1 MTLTQGAEIARL
13 AKAKGYVVCVSNGK
27 VQFQVLN
34 ADGSVALEVTD
45 WIDCEEAKELL
56 TQE

>member
-1 MTLTQGAEIARL
+1 MTLIQGSEIARL
-13 AKAKGYVVCVSNGK
+13 AKAKGYVVCANNGK

-45 WIDCEEAKELL
+45 WIGYEEAKELL